1 MKKYALILAA
11 IVGGVFLGFYLQ
23 PLISEDNIYQ
33 QIKKFQ
39 DILVTVDKNYVETVD
54 TQKLVEAAIRG
65 MLEELDPHSVYISAD
80 EMKRVD
86 EDFQGSFEGIGVEFD
101 IINDTITI
109 VSPIPGGPSEAL
121 GILSG
126 DKIVKIDSVNAVGI
140 SRADVP
146 KKLKGPKG
154 TQVAV
159 DIVRSGSKELLHFNI
174 TRDKIPL
181 ISVYGSFLIDGSD
194 IGVVQVNRFSATTHK
209 EMMEALAD
217 LRAKGMKKLV
227 LDLRDNPGGY
237 LNQAYLMADEFIR
250 GGDTIVYTKGRRPE
264 FDEVYIAAGGGEY
277 EDIPLVV
284 LINAGSASA
293 SEIVS
298 GAIQDLDRGLIV
310 GTTSFGKGLVQ
321 RQFKSFDGSAYRLT
335 ISKYYTPSGRCI
347 QRSFKDKD
355 EYRHLAGRLE
365 LKEGSYIEDAIK
377 KIHDQVANFNIGK
390 EPSKDKDYIRFDSL
404 PLYHTRSNRLVFGGG
419 GITPDYII
427 KRDSINKLSRD
438 IWSKNM
444 FFEFANNYIHGKGNF
459 IKDKYQI
466 NYLFYIR
473 NFEVNDDIINDFK
486 KLAEAKGVLWDNDLY
501 KQDQDFIK
509 IAIKATIARILW
521 NDNRSYQIYASLD
534 NQLSKAIELFP
545 EAVKIS
551 RLH

>member
-1 MKKYALILAA
+1 MKKYALIIAA
-11 IVGGVFLGFYLQ
+11 IVGGVILGFYLQ

-39 DILVTVDKNYVETVD
+39 DILVTADKNYVEAVD

-65 MLEELDPHSVYISAD
+65 MLEELDPHSVYISAED
-80 EMKRVD
+80 MKKVD

-109 VSPIPGGPSEAL
+109 VSPIPNGPSEAL

-159 DIVRSGSKELLHFNI
+159 DIVRSGSKEIHHFVI

-209 EMMEALAD
+209 EMMEALSD
-217 LRAKGMKKLV
+217 LRSKGMKKLV

-237 LNQAYLMADEFIR
+237 LNQAYLMADEFIQ

-264 FDEVYIAAGGGEY
+264 FDEVYIAASGGEY
-277 EDIPLVV
+277 EDIPLIV
-284 LINAGSASA
+284 LISAGSASA

-298 GAIQDLDRGLIV
+298 GAIQDLDRGLVV

-335 ISKYYTPSGRCI
+335 ISKYFTPTGRCI
-347 QRSFKDKD
+347 QRSYADKD

-365 LKEGSYIEDAIK
+365 LEEGSYLDNPIK
-377 KIHDQVANFNIGK
+377 KIHGQIAKMNKDKDPV
-390 EPSKDKDYIRFDSL
+390 KDKDYIKFDSL
-404 PLYHTRSNRLVFGGG
+404 PIYHTQFNRLVFVGG
-419 GITPDYII
+419 GITPDFII
-427 KRDSINKLSRD
+427 KPDTINKMSRD
-438 IWSKNM
+438 IRSKNM
-444 FFEFANNYIHGKGNF
+444 FFEFANNFIHGKGSY

-466 NYLFYIR
+466 NYLDYIR
-473 NFEVNDDIINDFK
+473 NFEVNDDIISDFK
-486 KLAEAKGVLWDNDLY
+486 KLAEAKGVVWDDDLY

-509 IAIKATIARILW
+509 IAIKATVARILW
-521 NDNRSYQIYASLD
+521 NDHRSAQIYAALD

-545 EAVKIS
+545 EAVKITKL
-551 RLH
+551 R